1 MLQLTVKNVL
11 IVFSTVMFELVL
23 LKNKTKQGFLLSEMA
38 RSEQQWFVVLS
49 SRSMTSENMYLI
61 I

>member
-1 MLQLTVKNVL
+1 MIRLTVKNVL
-11 IVFSTVMFELVL
+11 IVFSTVMFELMV
-23 LKNKTKQGFLLSEMA
+23 LKNKTKQGFLVSEMA